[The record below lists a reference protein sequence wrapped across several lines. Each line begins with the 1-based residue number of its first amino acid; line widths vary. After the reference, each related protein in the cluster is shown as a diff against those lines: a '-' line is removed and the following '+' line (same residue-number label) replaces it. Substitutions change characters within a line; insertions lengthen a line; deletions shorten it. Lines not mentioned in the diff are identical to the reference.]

1 MGAMLA
7 AAFVAV
13 TGWRTRP
20 PETLGDVRA
29 DVTEWYKEQE
39 AYSEM
44 ARRTPGFVPDAEY
57 EHSLTSRMAVLNQR
71 YAAARDRDR

>member
-1 MGAMLA
+1 MMIIRTLRRTCSAVGAMAVGAMLA

-29 DVTEWYKEQE
+29 DVTEWYK
-39 AYSEM
+39 
-44 ARRTPGFVPDAEY
+44 
-57 EHSLTSRMAVLNQR
+57 
-71 YAAARDRDR
+71 